1 VRAVERGA
9 PSRYGQPG
17 GVETR
22 RWSEIR
28 KRAKHVA
35 VVLSAAAGALLWPS
49 IHADAAA
56 QGHSSTPGCR
66 PLRAVFYA
74 EQDWLRLAA
83 KLAEHVSPCA
93 QYYISIPPTG
103 VDKTNFRRDQASRI
117 RAKGPNFHALA
128 EVHMGA
134 WRKWVTDNNA
144 TWYQAGVEA
153 RRRMAVA
160 GFDVTLGDD
169 WVVNELSSG
178 VRRDTGVARE
188 EVRELVHGL
197 YDGSGGP
204 PTKGAVLVIG
214 INQPSTGSSGLSN
227 YKGQLEV
234 WLQDSAFWEDMS
246 RYVSD
251 WSQELYGDV
260 RNYAVPDV
268 PLASRRDSLND
279 YLQHQLVQARVGGK
293 ATAAARSF
301 LDRAYSPL
309 ANAAWQWD
317 FGFGWTMVSAD
328 QMEDYVSAQIY
339 ALRHFSAL
347 DGQPQDHWG
356 FAWRPRNATGIPPAD
371 FTAQTNAI
379 LDRLATAIHDSAE
392 PLDPADPGV
401 GACGP
406 PGQNLWCSAELA
418 GAWLN
423 HRWKT
428 FTYWG
433 RLRITSARFGELARF
448 SRGRRHV
455 FGVVRLRVCADSAG
469 PLVARFDQALR
480 VGRRIRAKGTFTRKL
495 ASTAGPCRSH
505 KLQWPLANAFLA
517 RGRYTVR
524 LRLREA
530 AGTWSKPVQHSR
542 RRLG

>member
-1 VRAVERGA
+1 MLC
-9 PSRYGQPG
+9 SS
-17 GVETR
+17 TR
-22 RWSEIR
+22 
-28 KRAKHVA
+28 
-35 VVLSAAAGALLWPS
+35 
-49 IHADAAA
+49 ADAA
-56 QGHSSTPGCR
+56 STPGCR

-93 QYYISIPPTG
+93 QYYISIPPAG
-103 VDKTNFRRDQASRI
+103 ADKTTFRRDQAWRI

-134 WRKWVTDNNA
+134 WRKWAIANNA

-153 RRRMAVA
+153 RRRMAAA

-169 WVVNELSSG
+169 WIVNELSSG
-178 VRRDTGVARE
+178 VRRDTGAARE
-188 EVRELVHGL
+188 EVRDLVHGL
-197 YDGSGGP
+197 YDGDGGP
-204 PTKGAVLVIG
+204 PTKGGVLDIG

-227 YKGQLEV
+227 YKSQLEG
-234 WLQDSAFWEDMS
+234 WLQDSAFWQDMS

-251 WSQELYGDV
+251 WSQELYGDI

-268 PLASRRDSLND
+268 PLAGRRDFLND
-279 YLQHQLVQARVGGK
+279 YLQHQLVQARLGGN
-293 ATAAARSF
+293 ATAAARAF
-301 LDRAYSPL
+301 LNSAYSPL

-317 FGFGWTMVSAD
+317 FGFGWTMVPAE
-328 QMEDYVSAQIY
+328 QMEDYVSAQVY

-356 FAWRPRNATGIPPAD
+356 FAWHPRNATGIAPAD

-392 PLDPADPGV
+392 PVDPSDPGI

-406 PGQNLWCSAELA
+406 SGQNLWCSADLA

-423 HRWKT
+423 DGWKR

-433 RLRITSARFGELARF
+433 RLTITSARFSEITRV
-448 SRGRRHV
+448 SRGRRNV
-455 FGVVRLRVCADSAG
+455 LGLARFRVCADTAG
-469 PLVARFDQALR
+469 RLVARLDQTLR
-480 VGRRIRAKGTFTRKL
+480 FRGRIRAQATSMRVL
-495 ASTAGPCRSH
+495 ASTGGACRSYR
-505 KLQWPLANAFLA
+505 LEWRPANAFLA
-517 RGRYTVR
+517 RGRYTVS
-524 LRLREA
+524 LRLRVGESA
-530 AGTWSKPVQHSR
+530 WSKPVQHSR
-542 RRLG
+542 RRG